1 MCCVLEQETLFSESH
16 RSITD
21 YQPNVSETGQN
32 NEREGGEELIAIG
45 HTHSLVLDAED
56 AEDKQ
61 RQTSMGRAD
70 WPLKMNELS
79 YEAGCWDRNKK
90 CVFCI
95 D

>member
-1 MCCVLEQETLFSESH
+1 MSAKLDK
-16 RSITD
+16 IM
-21 YQPNVSETGQN
+21 
-32 NEREGGEELIAIG
+32 GGRGGKELIAIG
-45 HTHSLVLDAED
+45 YTHSLVLDAED

>member
-1 MCCVLEQETLFSESH
+1 MCCVLEQETLFSESP

-32 NEREGGEELIAIG
+32 NGREGGEELIAIG

-61 RQTSMGRAD
+61 
-70 WPLKMNELS
+70 MNQLS
-79 YEAGCWDRNKK
+79 FEPECWDRNKK

-95 D
+95 E

>member
-1 MCCVLEQETLFSESH
+1 MCCVLEQETLFSESP

-32 NEREGGEELIAIG
+32 NGREGGEELIAIG

-61 RQTSMGRAD
+61 
-70 WPLKMNELS
+70 MNQLS
-79 YEAGCWDRNKK
+79 FEAECWDRNKK
-90 CVFCI
+90 CVFV
-95 D
+95 